1 MLEIKWFSPLEISSL
16 VTAQVEPMWDLGRE
30 VAISKLCFCASI
42 TCITAFRWSHSGS
55 TAQHLRTAKSHIC
68 PLNLIRW
75 FLGSDYRTS
84 RIHRNSQ
91 KRALK
96 QSCRLGVQ
104 NKGLDAQRQIY
115 ARKVRMLNPV
125 SQFVE
130 EVKGFDS
137 GFFFMPP
144 DSSITTQTLN
154 LRSDRCH
161 IPICIRFWSL
171 PGFSYLS
178 EFQAL
183 AESIRDEKG

>member
-84 RIHRNSQ
+84 RFHRNSQ

-115 ARKVRMLNPV
+115 TRKVRMLNPV

-137 GFFFMPP
+137 GFFHASRQQYHYP
-144 DSSITTQTLN
+144 DAQSAFWQKMSHSHLHSILISPR
-154 LRSDRCH
+154 LLLSFG
-161 IPICIRFWSL
+161 IS
-171 PGFSYLS
+171 GFGW
-178 EFQAL
+178 EH
-183 AESIRDEKG
+183 